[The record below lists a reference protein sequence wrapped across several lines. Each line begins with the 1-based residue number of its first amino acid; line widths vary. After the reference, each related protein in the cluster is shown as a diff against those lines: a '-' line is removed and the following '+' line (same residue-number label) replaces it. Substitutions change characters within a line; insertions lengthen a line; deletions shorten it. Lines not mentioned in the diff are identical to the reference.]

1 MTRMLLPKPPNH
13 PCQQINDYTMND
25 LIKNPFVA
33 FIAGLLALWL
43 LYFLLKLTINFFWV
57 FVLAFVLLYFINDR
71 FRRSVRLFLNSIFN
85 KN

>member
-1 MTRMLLPKPPNH
+1 
-13 PCQQINDYTMND
+13 MND

-43 LYFLLKLTINFFWV
+43 IYFLLKLTINFFWV